1 MLSCCLCAVQ
11 AGYWQRHRGVTSDL
25 CTSCQLCTAVSVPV
39 SEPSSLSPQS
49 PGSVSKQPTVKDRL
63 PPHHVRTVTAT
74 TPFAQPW
81 PQVISAHF
89 WRERNPASDT
99 VPYTMSLFFFKRTEA
114 SGATEKVRKG
124 ISDFLGV
131 ISDTFAPSPDKTI
144 DCDVITL
151 MATPTGTTEPYDSAK
166 VSAPALS
173 FPSGDG
179 SSTYVFSS
187 RLASTASS
195 QTQPPTATNLTV
207 RSPGSSA
214 EKSLPGVGSV
224 GHPKL
229 CRTFNS
235 GSAG

>member
-1 MLSCCLCAVQ
+1 VGFSHCNDEALGISEGRFPVLSCCLCAVQ

-151 MATPTGTTEPYDSAK
+151 MATPTGTTAPYDSAK

-173 FPSGDG
+173 FPSALIPKPVLPCLAATPPVMAPPHMCSPPG
-179 SSTYVFSS
+179 SP
-187 RLASTASS
+187 L
-195 QTQPPTATNLTV
+195 QPPV
-207 RSPGSSA
+207 RPSH
-214 EKSLPGVGSV
+214 L
-224 GHPKL
+224 L
-229 CRTFNS
+229 QRT
-235 GSAG
+235 